1 MYALDSLML
10 NSFHE
15 YDRFIFR
22 FAFLLIAKLIYF
34 DMIAILITIAEMDSL
49 SQGLKPPTNQ
59 HLYELLYS

>member
-1 MYALDSLML
+1 MYALDLLML
-10 NSFHE
+10 NNFHE

-34 DMIAILITIAEMDSL
+34 DMIAIYITIATMDSL

-59 HLYELLYS
+59 HLIELLHC